1 MTDRN
6 HHQQSSISNGSN
18 EVVWVPR
25 NGYASSL
32 EPIEEVHEAQLRSN
46 GYHHVN
52 DSLRGPIRGP
62 SSYTSSNWQ
71 SQNDFTG
78 YLDQPLSA
86 LYQSNND
93 LFLSYS
99 HQPIQ
104 QTFAHPYAYFNGP
117 PAPGASPYVHQYADI
132 QDDGNLVDHETEM
145 PPPPSRQ
152 TPQRK
157 TRGRAASNVPDGQPK
172 SKRAERRAQIY
183 NQLGSVGATDHA
195 KGTTRTTSSG
205 SLEWYNPETTTWNA
219 AAPLDDYRRRIIDED
234 STLGQYLHEP
244 ERGIHQDDVTTL
256 PWNDPLE
263 HKQKDW
269 NLKDRKNGW
278 ADVKDKLGYQ
288 VLYLID
294 RPDKK
299 PETPEVGFMMYD
311 NKIMLDPDDNPIIDW
326 PGIPRLFSSALE
338 GSRIEALRR
347 IYPWLS
353 IYQFRARMPRWV
365 TKKTVGVS
373 PLHGLSSLQ
382 QRISRFRQLY
392 DCPAWKKVVRGSS
405 LAEHT
410 RERLAQQGLSLN
422 STEGL
427 EPLTRREVLR
437 RKKAHV
443 GQYPENAGINTLTEE
458 EKIAKA
464 AREDARWREAQAKKE
479 EAQAKA
485 SATVSAGM
493 KRKRED
499 DSDLDSSMQPAQK

>member
-1 MTDRN
+1 MSDRN
-6 HHQQSSISNGSN
+6 PRQQSSTSNASGQL
-18 EVVWVPR
+18 VWVPP
-25 NGYASSL
+25 N
-32 EPIEEVHEAQLRSN
+32 EDHEAQSCFKGNR
-46 GYHHVN
+46 HVN
-52 DSLRGPIRGP
+52 DFLHGPIHD
-62 SSYTSSNWQ
+62 SSSHSNYNWQ

-78 YLDQPLSA
+78 YFDQPMPTP
-86 LYQSNND
+86 YQPYND
-93 LFLSYS
+93 PLANYS
-99 HQPIQ
+99 QQPMLQ
-104 QTFAHPYAYFNGP
+104 NFPHPYAYFNGP
-117 PAPGASPYVHQYADI
+117 PAPVASQYVHQYEHI
-132 QDDGNLVDHETEM
+132 QEQGNLVDQDSEM
-145 PPPPSRQ
+145 PPPRQ
-152 TPQRK
+152 IPQRK
-157 TRGRAASNVPDGQPK
+157 TRGRAASKVPDGQPK

-183 NQLGSVGATDHA
+183 KQLGSVGSTDHA

-205 SLEWYNPETTTWNA
+205 SLEWYNPETATWNA

-234 STLGQYLHEP
+234 STLGQYLYEP
-244 ERGIHQDDVTTL
+244 ERGIHQDDLTTL
-256 PWNDPLE
+256 PWNDSLE

-278 ADVKDKLGYQ
+278 ADIKDNIGNQ
-288 VLYLID
+288 VLYLVE
-294 RPDKK
+294 RPNEK
-299 PETPEVGFMMYD
+299 PETPEAGFMMYD
-311 NKIMLDPDDNPIIDW
+311 NKILLDPDDNPIIDW
-326 PGIPRLFSSALE
+326 RGIPRLFSSALE

-365 TKKTVGVS
+365 TKKTVGVQ

-382 QRISRFRQLY
+382 QRICRFRQLY
-392 DCPAWKKVVRGSS
+392 DCPAWKRVARGSS

-410 RERLAQQGLSLN
+410 KERLAKQGLSLN

-458 EKIAKA
+458 EKIEKA

-485 SATVSAGM
+485 SSTVLSGI
-493 KRKRED
+493 KRKRD
-499 DSDLDSSMQPAQK
+499 DDPELHSTMQPLQKQTRFTSGS